1 MRPMSDPAPALDDSL
16 TLSTT
21 PVRALLRRAPVC
33 VPPELPIRAAAQRMR
48 EHGVSSVLVTQDG
61 ALLGIVTDRDLR
73 NRVLAVGLDPQR
85 PVIEVATTALQ
96 TVDIGDAAFDALL
109 LMARLN
115 IHHVPVTDGGRV
127 VGLISS
133 TDLHQRQS
141 DSAVVLAQAI
151 HQQDDVEDLRQVAS
165 RIGALQRQL
174 AAAGTSA
181 HAMGRVV
188 SAMTDA
194 LTVRLL
200 QLAERKLGPAPVPY
214 AWVAAGSQGRNEQ
227 TAKSDQDNCLVLDDA
242 YDEARHG
249 AYFEALARF
258 VCDGLNAC
266 GYVYCPGEMM
276 AMTAQWRQPLARWR
290 EYFRR
295 WIDTPDPKALMLTCV
310 FFDQRFVAGE
320 RSLLETLRAEVLART
335 PSQRIFL
342 AHMVGNALT
351 HTPPLNWLGHLQTIR
366 HGEHAGTIDLKH
378 GAIVPI
384 IDLARVYALAG
395 GIAAVNTRER
405 LLHSAESGEISAA
418 RARDLV
424 DALEFLTTLRVQ
436 HQARLLEAGHAADNH
451 LRLEE
456 LSDLE
461 RRHLKDAF
469 AVVKDL
475 QGVLEKRYLAGRL

>member
-1 MRPMSDPAPALDDSL
+1 MPTMPAADTPIDDTL
-16 TLSTT
+16 TLAAT
-21 PVRALLRRAPVC
+21 PVRALLRREPVC
-33 VPPELPIRAAAQRMR
+33 VPPDLPIQAAAQRMR
-48 EHGVSSVLVTQDG
+48 DHGVSSVLITHEDR
-61 ALLGIVTDRDLR
+61 LLGIVTDRDLR
-73 NRVLAVGLDPQR
+73 NRVLAAGLDPQR

-115 IHHVPVTDGGRV
+115 IHHVPVTDGTKV

-151 HQQDDVEDLRQVAS
+151 HQQDTVADLQAVAA

-194 LTVRLL
+194 LTTRLL
-200 QLAERKLGPAPVPY
+200 QLAERELGPAPLPY

-227 TAKSDQDNCLVLDDA
+227 TAKSDQDNCLVLHDD
-242 YDEARHG
+242 YDADRHG

-276 AMTAQWRQPLARWR
+276 ALNAQWRQPLARWR
-290 EYFRR
+290 ESFRR
-295 WIDTPDPKALMLTCV
+295 WIETPDPKALMLTCV

-320 RSLLETLRAEVLART
+320 RTLVETLRAEVLART

-342 AHMVGNALT
+342 AHMVSNALT
-351 HTPPLNWLGHLQTIR
+351 HTPPLNWLGHVQTIR

-378 GAIVPI
+378 SGIVPI

-405 LLHSAESGEISAA
+405 LLHSAESGEISSE
-418 RARDLV
+418 RARDLI

-436 HQARLLEAGHAADNH
+436 HQARMLEAGHAADNH
-451 LRLEE
+451 LRPAE
-456 LSDLE
+456 LSELE

-475 QGVLEKRYLAGRL
+475 QGVLEKRYLAGRF